1 MTARPTAPNP
11 PQTAAKQSLG
21 AMPCCALRVLRLTLK
36 RKWFDMI
43 ASGEKKEEYRE
54 IKNWIIS
61 RLHGKTY
68 DSVEFSN
75 GYGAHV
81 PKVTVEYLGW
91 GTGTGRAKWGA
102 TPGKPTIIIRLGAIL
117 SRLNDEMTS
126 PHKTKGNDDE

>member
-1 MTARPTAPNP
+1 MNTTPETP
-11 PQTAAKQSLG
+11 PPASLG
-21 AMPCCALRVLRLTLK
+21 SPSGSAGRVLRLTLK

-43 ASGEKKEEYRE
+43 ASGEKREEYRE
-54 IKNWIIS
+54 IKDWIIS

-68 DSVEFSN
+68 DAVEFSN

-81 PKVTVEYLGW
+81 PKVTVEFLGW

-117 SRLNDEMTS
+117 SRQND
-126 PHKTKGNDDE
+126 